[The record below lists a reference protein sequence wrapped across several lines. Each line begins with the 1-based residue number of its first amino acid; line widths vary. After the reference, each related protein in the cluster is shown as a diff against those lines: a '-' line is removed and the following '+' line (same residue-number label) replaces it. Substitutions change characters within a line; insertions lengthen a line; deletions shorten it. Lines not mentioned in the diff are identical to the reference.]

1 MYQKSNKANKGDV
14 VLDIDDVIKMFKF
27 GGQSTL
33 SFLNDS
39 KIQTPMCLEVEMGK
53 WIGKYKQFTFSHNTA
68 LLSKDMIMQK
78 FEEQKKRKLWHKF
91 KVSLTGETD
100 ER

>member
-39 KIQTPMCLEVEMGK
+39 KI
-53 WIGKYKQFTFSHNTA
+53 
-68 LLSKDMIMQK
+68 
-78 FEEQKKRKLWHKF
+78 
-91 KVSLTGETD
+91 
-100 ER
+100 